1 MFFAYLPGTGRMLD
15 REMMQMNWNKTQL
28 LSVLPPR
35 LRTECY
41 DDVQEIR
48 LRLGKPPRL
57 MVKNGWRDIP
67 ATVEE
72 RDVSFVLN
80 AASRYSP
87 WTAAS
92 MKDGYLTAPGG
103 HRIGI
108 CGEGAGDGITTV
120 TSLCIRVARDVRG
133 VAAGLPTEE
142 SLLILGPPGS
152 GKTTLLRDL
161 IRLCSRKAMVS
172 VVDERRELFP
182 EGFHRGENTDILSG
196 VDKPR
201 GIDMV
206 LRSMGP
212 QVIAMDEVTSQRD
225 CEALLRAAWCG
236 VRLLATAHAD
246 SVRDLYGRTVYRPLA
261 ETGLFPKAA
270 VLDSGRNWHLEEVMP
285 W

>member
-1 MFFAYLPGTGRMLD
+1 
-15 REMMQMNWNKTQL
+15 MNWNKTQL
-28 LSVLPPR
+28 LAVLPQR
-35 LRTECY
+35 LRSEKY
-41 DDVQEIR
+41 EDVQEIR
-48 LRLGKPPRL
+48 LRLGQRPRL
-57 MVKNGWRDIP
+57 VTRMGWRDTQGP
-67 ATVEE
+67 VEE
-72 RDVSFVLN
+72 RDLSFVVN

-87 WTAAS
+87 WTAGS
-92 MKDGYLTAPGG
+92 LKEGYLTAPGG
-103 HRIGI
+103 HRIGV
-108 CGEGAGDGITTV
+108 CGEGAGEGISVV

-133 VAAGLPTEE
+133 IADGLPVKE

-161 IRLCSRKAMVS
+161 IRLCSRNAMVS

-182 EGFHRGENTDILSG
+182 EGFSQGENTDVLSG

-212 QVIAMDEVTSQRD
+212 QVIAMDEVTSQSD

-246 SVRDLYGRTVYRPLA
+246 AVRDLRERSVYRPLA
-261 ETGLFPKAA
+261 KTGLFARAA
-270 VLDSGRNWHLEEVMP
+270 VLDCHRNWHLEEVEP